1 MVRGRRLS
9 DRWAHQY
16 SQWRGSEAG
25 EGLKG
30 HKVASSYAGDYA
42 LAKGLSIRA
51 RRRLS
56 GFAAGEQRSP
66 ATGGGIEFADYRE
79 YIPGDDARLLDWSVY
94 LRSRKLLVKLCAEE
108 KELTLV
114 TLVDISRSMDYG
126 SPSKLE
132 LAKRIASVL
141 AGIAL
146 GGGNR
151 AGVAA
156 LGQSLLEPV
165 RPERMKLTM
174 AGIARTVHSLVSAE
188 RSAPEACLRQF
199 AARYGRKCVAVLVSD
214 LLFPE
219 WQRALDAIASSGC
232 ETYLVQVLAP
242 EELDPPERGELTFV
256 DMEDGAETPSLVD
269 RRLLDRY
276 RDALRAYLAKVRA
289 ECARR
294 NIGYCLLPSD
304 ADLARV
310 FNEDFKKAG
319 IVC

>member
-1 MVRGRRLS
+1 M
-9 DRWAHQY
+9 A
-16 SQWRGSEAG
+16 AT
-25 EGLKG
+25 
-30 HKVASSYAGDYA
+30 YAGDYE
-42 LAKGLSIRA
+42 LAQGLSIRA

-79 YIPGDDARLLDWSVY
+79 YVPGDDMRLLDWSVY

-114 TLVDISRSMDYG
+114 ALVDVSRSMDFG
-126 SPSKLE
+126 SPAKLE

-146 GGGNR
+146 RGGNR

-156 LGQSLLEPV
+156 LGSSLLEPI
-165 RPERMKLTM
+165 RPERKKITM
-174 AGIARTVHSLVSAE
+174 AGIARAVHSLESVAH
-188 RSAPEACLRQF
+188 SAPEACMRQF
-199 AARYGRKCVAVLVSD
+199 AASYGRKCVAVLVSD

-219 WQRALDAIASSGC
+219 WLRVIDALASSGC
-232 ETYLVQVLAP
+232 ESHVVQLLAP
-242 EELDPPERGELTFV
+242 EELNPPDRGEVTLV
-256 DMEDGAETPSLVD
+256 DMEDGSETPTYLDGS
-269 RRLLDRY
+269 LLDRY
-276 RDALRAYLAKVRA
+276 GASLERYLASVRA

-294 NIGYCLLPSD
+294 ELGYCLLRSD
-304 ADLARV
+304 ASLGRV

>member
-1 MVRGRRLS
+1 MTG
-9 DRWAHQY
+9 
-16 SQWRGSEAG
+16 
-25 EGLKG
+25 
-30 HKVASSYAGDYA
+30 SYAADYA
-42 LAKGLSIRA
+42 LAQGLSINA

-79 YIPGDDARLLDWSVY
+79 YVPGDDARLLDWSVY

-114 TLVDISRSMDYG
+114 AILDLSRSMDYG
-126 SPSKLE
+126 SPAKLE

-146 GGGNR
+146 RGGNR

-156 LGQSLLEPV
+156 LGPSLLEPV
-165 RPERMKLTM
+165 RPERRKLTM
-174 AGIARTVHSLVSAE
+174 AGIARAVHGLEPAA

-199 AARYGRKCVAVLVSD
+199 AARYGRKCVAVLVTD
-214 LLFPE
+214 LLFPD
-219 WQRALDAIASSGC
+219 WQRSLDALASSGC
-232 ETYLVQVLAP
+232 ESHVVQILAP
-242 EELDPPERGELTFV
+242 EELEPPERGEVTLV
-256 DMEDGAETPSLVD
+256 DMEDGSETPTHVD
-269 RRLLDRY
+269 
-276 RDALRAYLAKVRA
+276 DALLERYASGLESFLAGVRA

-294 NIGYCLLPSD
+294 ELGHLLLRSD
-304 ADLARV
+304 APLGRV